1 MESTIEATGNKVDDL
16 SYVHGFGMA
25 QGLTQ
30 QGFSF
35 INMELLGNFFNEF
48 ANKTK
53 ELVEPQAADTAL
65 RMNSLL
71 LFLSY
76 SQVYFTKL
84 NFSTLHLK
92 ILM

>member
-35 INMELLGNFFNEF
+35 INMELLGNCFNEF
-48 ANKTK
+48 NNKLAN
-53 ELVEPQAADTAL
+53 LIYFIVF
-65 RMNSLL
+65 LL
-71 LFLSY
+71 NLSE
-76 SQVYFTKL
+76 FER
-84 NFSTLHLK
+84 
-92 ILM
+92 I

>member
-65 RMNSLL
+65 RALAQTTEN
-71 LFLSY
+71 FQKILS
-76 SQVYFTKL
+76 SDPNNLRGRWL
-84 NFSTLHLK
+84 NFF
-92 ILM
+92 